1 MLVPSRAK
9 EGSPSDLFSVPSV
22 TDPIR
27 TAPIFA
33 KEQIG
38 NILPQPETPLEIA
51 RRRYLL
57 AFAQRYPKAW
67 EAWEKGGLIQD
78 ESNHNIIEHQVM
90 EGVFGGIL
98 ASEAGLPESAVT
110 QIEYALLVHDA
121 AKILERDKVEAALL
135 REKGSMRRLGLD
147 KALSTHAALL
157 KKVGIEDTIIHLS
170 EAIVPDNS
178 QNPPEDP
185 RAKIPH
191 FIDAITDGS
200 ILKTSRE
207 RMKQATT
214 TSGLRR
220 PSAIA
225 LDSHH
230 ANLLRLSSGDAYRE
244 VQIALTQK
252 EAEQLHAMIRAQ
264 GVHTDVTPETLP
276 DFLQQR
282 FDEKVRAFAIKN
294 NLPL

>member
-1 MLVPSRAK
+1 MAIPSRAI
-9 EGSPSDLFSVPSV
+9 EGSPSDLFSVPLA

-27 TAPIFA
+27 TAPVFA

-38 NILPQPETPLEIA
+38 NTLPLPETPLEIA
-51 RRRYLL
+51 RRRYML
-57 AFAQRYPKAW
+57 AFAQQYPKVFETW
-67 EAWEKGGLIQD
+67 EAGGLIQN
-78 ESNHNIIEHQVM
+78 ESHHNIIEHQVM

-98 ASEAGLPESAVT
+98 ASEAGLPPSAVAD
-110 QIEYALLVHDA
+110 IEYALLVHDA

-157 KKVGIEDTIIHLS
+157 KKVGIEDRIIHLS
-170 EAIVPDNS
+170 EAIVPDDT

-200 ILKTSRE
+200 CLKTPQE

-214 TSGLRR
+214 TSGSRR
-220 PSAIA
+220 PSATA
-225 LDSHH
+225 LDAHH
-230 ANLLRLSSGDAYRE
+230 ARILGLSSRDAYRQL
-244 VQIALTQK
+244 QIQLALK
-252 EAEQLHAMIRAQ
+252 ESEQLCEMIRAQ

-276 DFLQQR
+276 KFLQQR

-294 NLPL
+294 NFPL